1 MWKFA
6 LIPAALLALA
16 ACQTEAPVA
25 SAPMPEPQLCAADQM
40 QSLVGDDISNHPELV
55 RSKDLRILEPGSMV
69 TMDYRADRMNI
80 DTDEAGIITKVYC
93 G

>member
-1 MWKFA
+1 
-6 LIPAALLALA
+6 
-16 ACQTEAPVA
+16 
-25 SAPMPEPQLCAADQM
+25 M

-69 TMDYRADRMNI
+69 TMDYRADRLNI